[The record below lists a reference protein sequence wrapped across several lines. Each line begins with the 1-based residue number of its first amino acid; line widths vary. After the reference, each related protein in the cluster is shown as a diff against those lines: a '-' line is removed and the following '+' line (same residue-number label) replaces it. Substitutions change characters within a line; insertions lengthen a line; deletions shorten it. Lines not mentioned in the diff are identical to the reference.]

1 MSFLTGA
8 PAAAKTTA
16 GEFRTTKAGADW
28 SSVDYEVYE
37 HLLEAELSPA
47 RRIADRAVHIE
58 LPSASSQ
65 P

>member
-1 MSFLTGA
+1 MSTPTDA
-8 PAAAKTTA
+8 PAWTTA
-16 GEFRTTKAGADW
+16 GDFRATKAGADW

-58 LPSASSQ
+58 LPSSASPQ

>member
-1 MSFLTGA
+1 MSTPTDA
-8 PAAAKTTA
+8 PEQTTA
-16 GEFRTTKAGADW
+16 SDFRTTKAGADW

-37 HLLEAELSPA
+37 HLLEAELSPT

-58 LPSASSQ
+58 LPSASPQ